1 MRQARF
7 GPKNIVTV
15 ARPQRN
21 ISSPSHHIMIASAL
35 YASFICRQRRA
46 SAFRIGKTSSLA
58 PDVCAPVHSVRGS
71 TISQSRDDARCSIC
85 GPTSIFDFPSDF
97 DIACLVLSLGCLPL
111 SLVTSQ
117 RSAQVSLPLEVRRS
131 GVHGRGVYATQF
143 IPEGTRIIEYTGQR
157 VSWEDAPNDESN
169 PHTFNF
175 GLESGE
181 VINPE
186 IGGNEARWINHCCDP
201 NCEAIE
207 EDDRIFIDAL
217 RDIEPGQELFYDY
230 AMEIDEPITKKLE
243 NELKC
248 HGGAV
253 RCRGTMLSL

>member
-1 MRQARF
+1 MRDVQ
-7 GPKNIVTV
+7 
-15 ARPQRN
+15 
-21 ISSPSHHIMIASAL
+21 SA
-35 YASFICRQRRA
+35 
-46 SAFRIGKTSSLA
+46 
-58 PDVCAPVHSVRGS
+58 
-71 TISQSRDDARCSIC
+71 

-97 DIACLVLSLGCLPL
+97 DIACSALSLGCLPL

-117 RSAQVSLPLEVRRS
+117 RSAQLSPPLEVRRS

-143 IPEGTRIIEYTGQR
+143 ILEGTRIIEYTGQR

-207 EDDRIFIDAL
+207 EDDRIFIYAL

-243 NELKC
+243 NE
-248 HGGAV
+248 
-253 RCRGTMLSL
+253 